1 MHLFN
6 GKLAYANR
14 LLNKGGLTN
23 NEKIKIAEAFD
34 KADSLEEAKKLYT
47 NFLNEMKSSNGV
59 AIQSTEVKTAKPS
72 VIQSTPIN
80 TQTETI
86 FESVERKRMKQLA
99 GL

>member
-1 MHLFN
+1 MSC
-6 GKLAYANR
+6 
-14 LLNKGGLTN
+14 LTN
-23 NEKIKIAEAFD
+23 IEKIKIAECFD